1 MPAHPPSSR
10 RTCKGSTRGRGG
22 RGAQGLAAVA
32 FLQFH
37 APASSALPPSSH
49 GAPLSTTTH
58 HHTHSFRY
66 LRTLGAYE
74 NVKKSYEYCR
84 GFVGVRTLAP
94 VVEWVAEGTLSRV
107 PVVKNLKEKDGETA
121 DGYPMLHG
129 LDNRLAELLKHFDDY
144 VRLCV

>member
-1 MPAHPPSSR
+1 
-10 RTCKGSTRGRGG
+10 
-22 RGAQGLAAVA
+22 
-32 FLQFH
+32 
-37 APASSALPPSSH
+37 
-49 GAPLSTTTH
+49 
-58 HHTHSFRY
+58 

-107 PVVKNLKEKDGETA
+107 PIVKNLKEKDGETA

>member
-1 MPAHPPSSR
+1 M
-10 RTCKGSTRGRGG
+10 
-22 RGAQGLAAVA
+22 
-32 FLQFH
+32 
-37 APASSALPPSSH
+37 
-49 GAPLSTTTH
+49 
-58 HHTHSFRY
+58 
-66 LRTLGAYE
+66 RTLGAYE

-107 PVVKNLKEKDGETA
+107 PIVKNLKENASE

-144 VRLCV
+144 VRVCVCVCNGGWGAYGACLLLVRKRYLSSLLPLPSFVHYRWT